1 MDWEGEE
8 QQQRQLDGHI
18 VQRRSTTTAVA
29 VSAGRFGIHFGGS
42 LADTRKRRDLEEGS
56 IVKVGVVRHRTENFD
71 SAKLHLGCLV
81 RHASGC
87 QKDNSEPKQGP
98 LDCFPYPSMETDQ
111 AVSIGKV

>member
-29 VSAGRFGIHFGGS
+29 VRAGRFGMHFGGS
-42 LADTRKRRDLEEGS
+42 LEDTRKRRDLEEGS
-56 IVKVGVVRHRTENFD
+56 IVKAGIVRHRTENFD

-98 LDCFPYPSMETDQ
+98 LGCFPYPSM
-111 AVSIGKV
+111 

>member
-87 QKDNSEPKQGP
+87 QKDNSEPKQA
-98 LDCFPYPSMETDQ
+98 CFCSNLSVRRKWRENEYGDF
-111 AVSIGKV
+111 